1 MTLDEY
7 LNKLKGKSVAVVGY
21 GVSNTP
27 LTELLLS
34 YGCDVTVRDKRTKEQ
49 FGDAGILLERGA
61 KLRLGSGY
69 LDDLHEDVIFRTPGL
84 HPFTPELQNAVKNG
98 SMLTSEM
105 EAFFTVCP
113 CHTIAITGSD
123 GKTTTSTLI
132 ATLLKESGH
141 TVFLG
146 GNIGTPLLDKVPKM
160 KPDDFAVLELSS
172 FQLHSMKCKPEIAVI
187 TNISPN
193 HLDVHPDLEDYINAK
208 KNIFAMQDENDR
220 LVLNADDP
228 HTSEFASQA
237 KSDIRYFSYGHSV
250 PSGCF
255 CVDELLYSAR
265 NYEVQEVATTTGILI
280 PGIHNVENYMAAYA
294 ATDGYI
300 TDSAFRKVAKTFPG
314 VAHRIELIREL
325 NGVKFYNDSIASSP
339 TRTIACLRCF
349 TKVKPILI
357 AGGHDKHIPF
367 DDLGTEIVE
376 RVKALYLTG
385 ETAERIKGAV
395 LNTPGY
401 NRLTLPI
408 YIIDDFREAVIAAAG
423 SAAEGD
429 VVILSPA
436 CSSFDK
442 FKNFV
447 ERGNTFRSIV
457 LGLE

>member
-237 KSDIRYFSYGHSV
+237 KSDIRYFSYGHSI

-385 ETAERIKGAV
+385 ETAERIKDAV